1 MSKGTFSA
9 TAADSIVIAADEY
22 RGEIN
27 LQHASGNAVYLG
39 FGEAAVVG
47 QGIFLSSAAAFLQI
61 NDHRARMAIHMK
73 CDTGHTATGGYQ
85 TA

>member
-1 MSKGTFSA
+1 MSKGAFSA

-27 LQHASGNAVYLG
+27 LQHASGDPVYLG

-47 QGIFLSSAAAFLQI
+47 QGLFLSSAAAFLQI
-61 NDHRARMAIHMK
+61 SDHRARMAIHMK
-73 CDTGHTATGGYQ
+73 CDTGKTATGGYQ